1 MDPFQSIFLFHLQYF
16 QKTKPAI
23 ADEIFTPWLTSPTA
37 LLNLSVLKLYQLLA
51 TKATYQVTLDDY
63 RENHMEFIE
72 KAKIRLD
79 HWITHN
85 DHHHEEYDL
94 FAEQLEDAG
103 KSESAK
109 AIREMIELS
118 VKSTD
123 CLRDALKNL

>member
-1 MDPFQSIFLFHLQYF
+1 MDF
-16 QKTKPAI
+16 
-23 ADEIFTPWLTSPTA
+23 
-37 LLNLSVLKLYQLLA
+37 V
-51 TKATYQVTLDDY
+51 
-63 RENHMEFIE
+63 E
-72 KAKIRLD
+72 KARIRLE

-85 DHHHEEYDL
+85 DHHHEEYNL

-123 CLRDALKNL
+123 CLRDALKNI

>member
-1 MDPFQSIFLFHLQYF
+1 MDF
-16 QKTKPAI
+16 
-23 ADEIFTPWLTSPTA
+23 
-37 LLNLSVLKLYQLLA
+37 V
-51 TKATYQVTLDDY
+51 
-63 RENHMEFIE
+63 E
-72 KAKIRLD
+72 KAKIRLE

-85 DHHHEEYDL
+85 DHHHEEYNL

-123 CLRDALKNL
+123 CLRNALKNI

>member
-1 MDPFQSIFLFHLQYF
+1 
-16 QKTKPAI
+16 
-23 ADEIFTPWLTSPTA
+23 
-37 LLNLSVLKLYQLLA
+37 
-51 TKATYQVTLDDY
+51 
-63 RENHMEFIE
+63 MEFVE
-72 KAKIRLD
+72 KARIRLS

-103 KSESAK
+103 KGESAK

-123 CLRDALKNL
+123 CLRNALKNL